1 MNPVEP
7 PFTDTNSI
15 DQVGGHAG
23 LTLPPIQSLLRLAD
37 AALVTR
43 VPNAHETRTSVSAT
57 VGSKP
62 RKNPPRLNKVRPG
75 RVLRQTPQ
83 LSEVQNIAKSMTLQE
98 VQTLKRHFV
107 EERKAL
113 KKMHGTKMRE
123 IASMH
128 LYEDKHHHDHSN
140 FAKWIQGKH
149 GRNGRGGTNLLL
161 LLLWTKLCSPIVYLR
176 LHDSV
181 SLFNKNREE
190 SSSMPNLPDFE
201 TCSL

>member
-1 MNPVEP
+1 MNHEHSSQTP
-7 PFTDTNSI
+7 NSL
-15 DQVGGHAG
+15 DQVGGHTG
-23 LTLPPIQSLLRLAD
+23 ITLPPIQSLLRLAD

-43 VPNAHETRTSVSAT
+43 VPDAHKARTSVSSS

-62 RKNPPRLNKVRPG
+62 RKNPPR

-83 LSEVQNIAKSMTLQE
+83 LSEVQNIAKRMTLQE

-107 EERKAL
+107 EERKSL

-123 IASMH
+123 IASLH
-128 LYEDKHHHDHSN
+128 LYEDKRHHDHSN